1 MLKVVQF
8 LKLKYIDTIDL
19 WVDERFI
26 LGVVIDFS
34 GWTNLTH
41 IFHFGKSDV
50 FTPPIKFK
58 IRPETNYE
66 FRQEIGD
73 INLFENFRF

>member
-50 FTPPIKFK
+50 FTPPIMFK
-58 IRPETNYE
+58 IRPETSYE